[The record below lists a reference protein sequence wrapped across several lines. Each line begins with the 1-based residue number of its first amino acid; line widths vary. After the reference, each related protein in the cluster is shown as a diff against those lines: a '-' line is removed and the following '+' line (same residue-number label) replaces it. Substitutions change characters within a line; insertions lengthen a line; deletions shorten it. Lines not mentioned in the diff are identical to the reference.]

1 VDEPDFSAVVSA
13 RLDPILAP
21 RGFPYAARE
30 NGVSAPG
37 EPAAYNPDPVIFH
50 CDGVEAVNDVMARY
64 RGWTGRLRGSYEQ
77 DPPAPNS
84 RRSRPTQSLASDPV

>member
-37 EPAAYNPDPVIFH
+37 EPAAHNPDSVI
-50 CDGVEAVNDVMARY
+50 CPSTA
-64 RGWTGRLRGSYEQ
+64 S
-77 DPPAPNS
+77 P
-84 RRSRPTQSLASDPV
+84 RRTRADLSMSQSVTPTPRA